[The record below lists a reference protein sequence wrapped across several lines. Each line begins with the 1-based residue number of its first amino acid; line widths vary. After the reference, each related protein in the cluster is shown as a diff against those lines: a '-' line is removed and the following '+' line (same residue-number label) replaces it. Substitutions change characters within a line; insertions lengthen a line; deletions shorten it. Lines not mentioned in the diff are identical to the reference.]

1 MLQMCSGIYLV
12 FAVITI
18 LLLRVTL
25 LEAPWYKT
33 EKKKYDS

>member
-18 LLLRVTL
+18 LLLRVTMF
-25 LEAPWYKT
+25 EAPRYKT
-33 EKKKYDS
+33 EKQEYDS